1 MQLYQVDV
9 RKSDDDAGSDREKQ
23 KGLKSPYGRRGAICS
38 HFGWTW
44 EYLHHGI
51 AWSVVQRMLID
62 APSYDFDHEKKKE
75 KDETILSR
83 ENAERIAN
91 HINNL
96 V

>member
-1 MQLYQVDV
+1 
-9 RKSDDDAGSDREKQ
+9 
-23 KGLKSPYGRRGAICS
+23 
-38 HFGWTW
+38 
-44 EYLHHGI
+44 
-51 AWSVVQRMLID
+51 MLID